1 MQIRRFCH
9 KWFYIT
15 ALACGSLVSCS
26 SQPVAESTSTTND
39 IGTDLPDNGGNAP
52 IHVYWVTDTKIF
64 RGYCPNR
71 DVVTRQHCQE
81 NREHRD
87 WAQFKTNLD
96 GGLSNTIRQLQEEAR
111 NIQGVIATLEVQIQ
125 QILNEINA
133 IERQQGTLSV
143 ELRNLRTQMEY
154 FQSVVRE
161 YSIQLDLIDQS
172 LAQALDKD
180 MAQLRL
186 HVMAQIKKYQQQ
198 SAAISGRIDDLMTQ
212 IQNTHGQLA
221 SLRDQATR
229 LNNRLQ
235 NLNHDLAIVQD
246 RLATAYSDFN
256 IYEVT
261 LRKLLSGIVHP
272 ILSDNVWWAAERQF
286 VKRFDSIF
294 SQRP

>member
-1 MQIRRFCH
+1 MQLRRNWQQWLC
-9 KWFYIT
+9 IT
-15 ALACGSLVSCS
+15 TLAFGALTGCS
-26 SQPVAESTSTTND
+26 SQQPIEAPSTTSD

-71 DVVTRQHCQE
+71 DIVMRQHCQD

-87 WAQFKTNLD
+87 WAQFKTQLD
-96 GGLSNTIRQLQEEAR
+96 GGLSTTIRQLQEEAR
-111 NIQGVIATLEVQIQ
+111 NIQGVIATIEVQIQ
-125 QILNEINA
+125 QILHEINE
-133 IERQQGTLSV
+133 IERQHGTLSV

-154 FQSVVRE
+154 FQSVVRD

-180 MAQLRL
+180 MAHLRL
-186 HVMAQIKKYQQQ
+186 HVMAQIKKYQRE
-198 SAAISGRIDDLMTQ
+198 SAAISGRIEILMTQ
-212 IQNTHGQLA
+212 IQNAHGQLA
-221 SLRDQATR
+221 NLRDQATR

-235 NLNHDLAIVQD
+235 NLNHDLAVVQN
-246 RLATAYSDFN
+246 RLDTAYSDFSV
-256 IYEVT
+256 YEVT

-272 ILSDNVWWAAERQF
+272 ILSDNVYWAEERQF

>member
-1 MQIRRFCH
+1 MNLKQHWYR
-9 KWFYIT
+9 WLYIT
-15 ALACGSLVSCS
+15 AFAAGSLVSCS
-26 SQPVAESTSTTND
+26 SQLPSEKISGTSD

-81 NREHRD
+81 RREHRD
-87 WAQFKTNLD
+87 WAQFKTQLD
-96 GGLSNTIRQLQEEAR
+96 GGLSTTIRQLQEEAR
-111 NIQGVIATLEVQIQ
+111 HIQGVIANVETQIQ

-133 IERQQGTLSV
+133 IERAQGGLST

-198 SAAISGRIDDLMTQ
+198 SSAISGRIEDLMAQ
-212 IQNTHGQLA
+212 IQTAHGQLA
-221 SLRDQATR
+221 NLRDQATR

-235 NLNHDLAIVQD
+235 NLNHDLALVQD
-246 RLATAYSDFN
+246 RLDTAYSDFN
-256 IYEVT
+256 VYEVT

-272 ILSDNVWWAAERQF
+272 ILSDNIWWASERQF